1 MRRTGITCAWL
12 VIAASLVHAQAQ
24 KPDTA
29 VKEAQE
35 KLIKQAAEAAQRVQ
49 AENGQAVNM
58 RLDLTITDDRGS
70 AQPIS
75 KMVSVMTADR
85 YWGRVRTQGEVTT
98 ADNRRLPVI
107 LNVDARPT
115 LLRDNR
121 ARVELTIEY
130 RPAIEAFTAPPAA
143 TGSKPDSNGLPPNV
157 SESLA
162 VVLEDGKPVLISQS
176 ADPISDRKVKV
187 EAKLTILR

>member
-1 MRRTGITCAWL
+1 MRKTVTLCALL
-12 VIAASLVHAQAQ
+12 VFAASLVNAQQQ
-24 KPDTA
+24 KPDAA
-29 VKEAQE
+29 VKEAQA
-35 KLIKQAAEAAQRVQ
+35 KLVKQAAETAQRGR

-58 RLDLTITDDRGS
+58 RLDLTITDDRGNG
-70 AQPIS
+70 QPIS
-75 KMVSVMTADR
+75 KTVAVMTADR
-85 YWGRVRTQGEVTT
+85 FWGRVRTQGEVTIEG
-98 ADNRRLPVI
+98 NRRLPVI

-130 RPAIEAFTAPPAA
+130 RPAMEAFTAPPAA
-143 TGSKPDSNGLPPNV
+143 PGSKPDTNGLPPNV

-162 VVLEDGKPVLISQS
+162 VILEDGKSVLISQS